1 MSCRQ
6 SHAWPRGLR
15 QSGRVPDDRLV
26 QVFDSDPLRY
36 DRARPRYPD
45 ALVDDLLSL
54 AQVPA
59 GGAVLEIAPGTGQL
73 SVGLAASG
81 VRLTAVELGT
91 GLAAVLR
98 RNLEGWPGAVVENAR
113 FETWSPPGPFDL
125 VVCATAWHWLDP
137 DVRIERAVAA
147 LRPGGALAVIATH
160 HVQGG
165 SRQYFVDA
173 QECYLRF
180 GWETQPGFVLPDRV
194 VPDTE
199 LGDSGRFAS
208 VVHHQHRVDVDY
220 TAEEYVE
227 LLRTYSPMGR
237 LSLEQREGLMSCL
250 ASLMKERYA
259 GSITMTYAFEL
270 TVARLARGS

>member
-1 MSCRQ
+1 M
-6 SHAWPRGLR
+6 
-15 QSGRVPDDRLV
+15 PDDRLV

-45 ALVDDLLSL
+45 AVLDDLLSV
-54 AQVPA
+54 ASVPV

-73 SVGLAASG
+73 SIGLATRG
-81 VRLTAVELGT
+81 VRLTAVELGA

-98 RNLEGWPGAVVENAR
+98 RNLEPWPDAVVENAR
-113 FETWSPPGPFDL
+113 FETWSPSDLFDL

-137 DVRIERAVAA
+137 DVRIARAVSA

-165 SRQYFVDA
+165 TEQFFVDA
-173 QECYLRF
+173 QECYLRA
-180 GWETQPGFVLPDRV
+180 GWETEPGFALPDTF

-199 LGDSGRFAS
+199 LDESGRFAS
-208 VVHHQHRVDVDY
+208 VVHHEHRVDVDY
-220 TAEEYVE
+220 TAEEYVD
-227 LLRTYSPMGR
+227 LLRTYSPTGR
-237 LSLEQREGLMSCL
+237 LSDERRDDLMSCL
-250 ASLMKERYA
+250 ASLMHEKYG

-270 TVARLARGS
+270 TVARL